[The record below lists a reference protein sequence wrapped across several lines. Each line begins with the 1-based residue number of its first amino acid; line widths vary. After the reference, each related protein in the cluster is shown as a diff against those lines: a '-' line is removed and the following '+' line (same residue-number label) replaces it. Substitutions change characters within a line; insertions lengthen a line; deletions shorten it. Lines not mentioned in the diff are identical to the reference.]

1 MLYISYN
8 IKKQISKEVTKM
20 LTRELRT
27 RQECEDFVR
36 GCTIMGT
43 GGGGNPA
50 RGFDKLTRA
59 LDEGLRIGW
68 TDAKQIPDDAWVV
81 CPFLMGSIAPKTSA
95 GLAEIKDL
103 GLTKVH
109 YPNTIMAAI
118 QELEI
123 YTGKKIGAVIPGELG
138 GANTPEPV
146 AQAARLSIPCIDGDY
161 AGRAIPEIAQMI
173 PVLFDKPLAP
183 LTSVDEWGNISI
195 IKAAIN
201 EPMAERIGKFLA
213 VAAHGLVGMAGVL
226 LSGKECKEIAV
237 TGTLS
242 LCLKLGQTVQEARN
256 RGIDVPVATA
266 EAMAGWIIFK
276 GRVTAKEWEDRVG
289 YYWGTHTLTGI
300 EEFSRQTFKV
310 WFKNENHISWLNNK
324 PFVMSPDLICM
335 VDRETGEPKTNDAV
349 AEGDIMAVLGARA
362 PDPFLTQPKGLEV
375 LGPKHFGFDYPYVP
389 IQKLI
394 S

>member
-1 MLYISYN
+1 
-8 IKKQISKEVTKM
+8 M

-123 YTGKKIGAVIPGELG
+123 YTGKKIEI
-138 GANTPEPV
+138 
-146 AQAARLSIPCIDGDY
+146 
-161 AGRAIPEIAQMI
+161 GRA
-173 PVLFDKPLAP
+173 
-183 LTSVDEWGNISI
+183 SCR
-195 IKAAIN
+195 
-201 EPMAERIGKFLA
+201 ER
-213 VAAHGLVGMAGVL
+213 V
-226 LSGKECKEIAV
+226 
-237 TGTLS
+237 
-242 LCLKLGQTVQEARN
+242 
-256 RGIDVPVATA
+256 
-266 EAMAGWIIFK
+266 
-276 GRVTAKEWEDRVG
+276 
-289 YYWGTHTLTGI
+289 
-300 EEFSRQTFKV
+300 FSCV
-310 WFKNENHISWLNNK
+310 
-324 PFVMSPDLICM
+324 
-335 VDRETGEPKTNDAV
+335 
-349 AEGDIMAVLGARA
+349 
-362 PDPFLTQPKGLEV
+362 
-375 LGPKHFGFDYPYVP
+375 
-389 IQKLI
+389 
-394 S
+394 